1 MRLFNTSEVKI
12 FKFFWPIIFIIS
24 YIFICINFLQYSL
37 DLQTHLGITD
47 LYQSGVV
54 STTNNF
60 ISLLIN
66 SFTNISS
73 EKIIYN
79 SYILAII
86 IWPISLFIISRS
98 SVTYFL
104 LWSTIIP
111 LINLNRQFIA
121 LAFGIL
127 LFKLFKLIKLKNQI
141 FIAFLIS
148 SFFHLSSI
156 FLNTIIIFKNLKIKK
171 YILLLIIIF
180 IIICYV
186 LPPLRLLPRFLV
198 MSSNPSGIQGNYI
211 PSLLILFT
219 VSFCLNGKSLLI
231 MNILNSLFIFILF
244 INLNSLNNFNQF
256 IYLSRYAWS
265 QLFAECIYFLIQ
277 SHNKSDLNIDRILL
291 YWSNK
296 NFILLTPI
304 ANISLFILGTYFT
317 FFMTKIPLI

>member
-1 MRLFNTSEVKI
+1 MEFLNSSTTKLIKI
-12 FKFFWPIIFIIS
+12 FWPILFVIV
-24 YIFICINFLQYSL
+24 YIFICINFLEYSV
-37 DLQTHLGITD
+37 DLKTHLSITD
-47 LYQSGVV
+47 LYQIGTV

-79 SYILAII
+79 SYIFAII

-104 LWSTIIP
+104 LWSSIIP

-127 LFKLFKLIKLKNQI
+127 LFKLFNLIKLKNKI

-148 SFFHLSSI
+148 TFLHLSSV
-156 FLNTIIIFKNLKIKK
+156 FLNAIIIFKNLKIKK

-180 IIICYV
+180 IIIFYV
-186 LPPLRLLPRFLV
+186 LPPLRLLPPFLV
-198 MSSNPSGIQGNYI
+198 MSANPSGIQGNYI

-244 INLNSLNNFNQF
+244 IKLNNLNNFNQF
-256 IYLSRYAWS
+256 IYLSRFAWS

-277 SHNKSDLNIDRILL
+277 SHNKSDLNRDRILL

-296 NFILLTPI
+296 NFILLKPI

-317 FFMTKIPLI
+317 FSMTKIPLI